1 MSTNKG
7 KNIKKRHWAFVLY
20 PESAPDDWKHQ
31 LQMTGLPCAIS
42 PLHDNDV
49 NPTGEPKKAHYHII
63 LCYNGPTTFN
73 AVKTF
78 TESLN
83 QPIPQP
89 LDSVSGMYRY
99 LTHDDNP
106 EKAQYNKD
114 DILQMNGFNVADY
127 TDLTRSEV
135 LEVKIRLQLL
145 IRQENI
151 LEYSDL
157 MDLLQDSGMNLEY
170 EIASNHTY
178 FFDKYIASRRNK
190 SKHIDFATGELR
202 SENLG

>member
-1 MSTNKG
+1 MSSNKG
-7 KNIKKRHWAFVLY
+7 KNIKKRYWTFVLY
-20 PESAPDDWKHQ
+20 PESAPSDWQHQ
-31 LQMTGLPCAIS
+31 IQMTGLPSAIS
-42 PLHDNDV
+42 PLHDNDID
-49 NPTGEPKKAHYHII
+49 PTGSPKKAHHHVI
-63 LCYNGPTTFN
+63 LCYSGPTTYN
-73 AVKTF
+73 AVKAF
-78 TESLN
+78 TDSLN

-99 LTHDDNP
+99 FTHEDNP
-106 EKAQYNKD
+106 DKAQYNKG
-114 DILQMNGFNVADY
+114 DIIHVNGFNVADF

-135 LEVKIRLQLL
+135 LEVKSRLMLL

-157 MDLLQDSGMNLEY
+157 MDILQDSCMNLEF

-190 SKHIDFATGELR
+190 SKHINLTTGELK
-202 SENLG
+202 G

>member
-1 MSTNKG
+1 MSANKG
-7 KNIKKRHWAFVLY
+7 KNIKKRYWTFVLY
-20 PESAPDDWKHQ
+20 PESAPSDWKHQ

-42 PLHDNDV
+42 PLHDMDMD
-49 NPTGEPKKAHYHII
+49 PTGNPKKAHYHII
-63 LCYNGPTTFN
+63 LCYSGPTTYN
-73 AVKTF
+73 SVKSF

-99 LTHDDNP
+99 FTHDDNP
-106 EKAQYNKD
+106 DKAQYNKD
-114 DILQMNGFNVADY
+114 YIIQLNGFNVADY

-135 LEVKIRLQLL
+135 LEVKIRLQML

-190 SKHIDFATGELR
+190 SKHINLTTGELK
-202 SENLG
+202 G